1 METITK
7 YEKVNR
13 LNNKEF
19 KRVVG
24 VTKDTFKLMLE
35 VVDNYYRSQRYKGGV
50 KKKLI
55 IEDQI
60 LMTLEYYRHYRTYKE
75 IGIEYCLSESNTY
88 YTIRKIEN
96 ILINDNIFHLPSL
109 RKHLN
114 ENVIVID
121 VTETPIERP
130 KKNNKNIIQE
140 RKNVTH

>member
-88 YTIRKIEN
+88 YTRLLAKLKN
-96 ILINDNIFHLPSL
+96 
-109 RKHLN
+109 K
-114 ENVIVID
+114 
-121 VTETPIERP
+121 P
-130 KKNNKNIIQE
+130 KKGAKFAYLYL
-140 RKNVTH
+140 